1 MKLFLAYILILLST
15 VLSCIVA
22 NAEGRYGESSEHN
35 YVTVATLSQPTDSIS
50 LVSSVPSRV
59 SVAYFDGFGR
69 KVQTIVHDNT
79 TQQSLVD
86 LTEYDMRGNPV
97 RQWIPTSSEGVE
109 FTDLDGLRDAYA
121 SINYGSPNSNYAIT
135 EYHAEPQV
143 RVKQTRRAG
152 AEWHA
157 ASASGVTTT
166 YAVNTSSGDYAC
178 RYWTI
183 SNSGKLRLNGL
194 WQAGELR
201 VTTTTDEDGR
211 SLMLFVDHTGKTIL
225 ERRFNGAEQ
234 IDTYYVYDHYGNL
247 RYVIP
252 PKACASL
259 SAQTEYSDTHTVLS
273 SLCYIYKY
281 DYRNRLASKKLPGM
295 GVQYFAYDRADRM
308 VYSQDAEQ
316 RADGNKASFTLY
328 DRYGREVMSGQT
340 TILSAGLQ
348 AIADTLRY
356 SLPQSTFKLND
367 STAPFGYTL
376 SLSNID
382 ATGVMNVNYY
392 DDYSYLSLY
401 EEHADSL
408 EYMSRQG
415 YGVRKD
421 GATSQMTSK
430 GMLTGTATRVIGS
443 DLMLVTAYY
452 YDIHGNII
460 QQRSNNHLGG
470 YDVYYRSF
478 SFDNLLLGEL
488 HTHSQP
494 DGSSHSIQ
502 KDYSY
507 DNMGRL
513 LSATSTIDGRASTT
527 LSTNDYDS
535 LGRLQ
540 RVGYL
545 QNCTTI
551 DYDYNLHGWVT
562 EIDSPYFSQQ
572 LYYATRPDSSEGYL
586 NGNISAQTFSVSQV
600 TGAMA
605 SNTSTSRLTATY
617 NYTYDSLDR
626 LKTADYTEHSRQLPP
641 SLTTGPSHVYD
652 TPQYSV
658 SYYYDANSNPT
669 RILRKGFVGTTSSTL
684 ASGMTIITHQ
694 YGYTD
699 VLGISLDGNR
709 IKKVQDNIDYDPVS
723 GATDFNDAAD
733 ATIEYT
739 YDDNGR
745 LTSDL
750 NKGISQIRYNHL
762 NLPEEI
768 CFSDG
773 HIVDYQYDAA
783 GKRLGA
789 YYLLASDDVFNDGI
803 GVEGGGVSIQE
814 LVREWSGEFVYE
826 NGELERILTDNGYW
840 KNGRY
845 WFYIKDWQGNNRVT
859 VGGISDASATSSGGM
874 LNNPTLLQAKD
885 VNVYYPYGTRFSD
898 VFATTT
904 DRYQYSGKEFDRMNG
919 LDLYDFHARQYD
931 PVLGRFTTPDPLSEK
946 YYHISPYAYCASN
959 PINLIDPD
967 GKQSF
972 AIHGTWSDKTT
983 WQDKSGIN
991 RYTTEKFGNSK
1002 HNYDFSWSGGNYV
1015 KDRTAATLKLI
1026 SHIRKY
1032 RKDHSLTSSE
1042 PITLVG
1048 HSHGGNVAIEAANLM
1063 VNMEEFNGIKINLL
1077 TINTPVRD
1085 DYQLN
1090 SSALKRVTHINV
1102 YDPKDP
1108 VQIMGGD
1115 INTKIPRGEP
1125 TLLDFFGENG
1135 PAGRTFKN
1143 ATNIKVNNPQGL
1155 IHFNWFKTEIG
1166 DFHNSHNRTQDW
1178 ISK

>member
-1 MKLFLAYILILLST
+1 MKSHIIHIFLLLSAM
-15 VLSCIVA
+15 LSCIVA

-35 YVTVATLSQPTDSIS
+35 YVTMATLTQPTDSIS
-50 LVSSVPSRV
+50 TVASVPSRV

-97 RQWIPTSSEGVE
+97 RQWIPTTSEGVE

-157 ASASGVTTT
+157 ASAIGVTTT
-166 YAVNTSSGDYAC
+166 YGINTVSGSLAC

-194 WQAGELR
+194 WQPGELR

-259 SAQTEYSDTHTVLS
+259 SSQTEYSDTHTVLS

-281 DYRNRLASKKLPGM
+281 DYRNRLISKKLPGM
-295 GVQYFAYDRADRM
+295 GAQYFAYDRADRLT
-308 VYSQDAEQ
+308 YSQDAEQ
-316 RADGNKASFTLY
+316 RNDGNKASFMLY
-328 DRYGREVMSGQT
+328 DRYGREVMSGLT
-340 TILSAGLQ
+340 VSLSAGLQ

-430 GMLTGTATRVIGS
+430 SMLTGTATRVIGS

-488 HTHSQP
+488 HSHSDA
-494 DGSSHSIQ
+494 DGSSHLIQ

-513 LSATSTIDGRASTT
+513 LSTTSSIDGRVSTT

-540 RVGYL
+540 SVVYP

-586 NGNISAQTFSVSQV
+586 NGNISAQTFSVSQG
-600 TGAMA
+600 TG
-605 SNTSTSRLTATY
+605 STSTSRLTATY

-626 LKTADYTEHSRQLPP
+626 LKTADYTEHSRLLPP
-641 SLTTGPSHVYD
+641 SLAIGPSHVYD
-652 TPQYSV
+652 TPQYST

-669 RILRKGFVGTTSSTL
+669 RILRKGFVGTTSSTS
-684 ASGMTIITHQ
+684 ASGVTAITHQ

-709 IKKVQDNIDYDPVS
+709 IKKVRDNIDYDPVS
-723 GATDFNDAAD
+723 GATDFSDGVDAS
-733 ATIEYT
+733 IEYT

-750 NKGISQIRYNHL
+750 NKGITQIRYNHL

-768 CFSDG
+768 RFSDG

-783 GKRLGA
+783 GRRLGA

-845 WFYIKDWQGNNRVT
+845 WFYIKDRQGNNRVT
-859 VGGISDASATSSGGM
+859 VGGISDASATPSGGM
-874 LNNPTLLQAKD
+874 SLNPTVTLLQAKD

-959 PINLIDPD
+959 PLRYIDPTGKVLIFVNGMHFGDGGTSEYWNGLDKKIMSMLNDNKSIYYDGSGGGVFNTLLTGVVTGNLNPYRRMAYGSTKGYSAAAEIISNLGDGETIKFITHSMGAAYCKGFISGMQKYASEKGINL
-967 GKQSF
+967 
-972 AIHGTWSDKTT
+972 SDKIDFELDLAPFQPEHQKANSSVKTMTISHYGDIIAGHNPIEGAKNNTT
-983 WQDKSGIN
+983 KCSPENSVLLKEHSISSFTHDEIN
-991 RYTTEKFGNSK
+991 R
-1002 HNYDFSWSGGNYV
+1002 V
-1015 KDRTAATLKLI
+1015 LQKDNKST
-1026 SHIRKY
+1026 
-1032 RKDHSLTSSE
+1032 D
-1042 PITLVG
+1042 
-1048 HSHGGNVAIEAANLM
+1048 
-1063 VNMEEFNGIKINLL
+1063 
-1077 TINTPVRD
+1077 
-1085 DYQLN
+1085 
-1090 SSALKRVTHINV
+1090 
-1102 YDPKDP
+1102 
-1108 VQIMGGD
+1108 
-1115 INTKIPRGEP
+1115 
-1125 TLLDFFGENG
+1125 
-1135 PAGRTFKN
+1135 
-1143 ATNIKVNNPQGL
+1143 
-1155 IHFNWFKTEIG
+1155 
-1166 DFHNSHNRTQDW
+1166 
-1178 ISK
+1178 

>member
-1 MKLFLAYILILLST
+1 MKSHIIHIFLLLSAM
-15 VLSCIVA
+15 LSCIVA

-35 YVTVATLSQPTDSIS
+35 YVTVATLTQPTDSIS
-50 LVSSVPSRV
+50 TVASVPSRV

-86 LTEYDMRGNPV
+86 FIEYDMRGNPV

-152 AEWHA
+152 VEWHA

-166 YAVNTSSGDYAC
+166 YSVNTVSGSLAC

-194 WQAGELR
+194 WQPGELR

-259 SAQTEYSDTHTVLS
+259 SAQTEYSDTHNVLS

-281 DYRNRLASKKLPGM
+281 DYRNRLVSKKLPGM
-295 GVQYFAYDRADRM
+295 GVQYFAYDRADRLT
-308 VYSQDAEQ
+308 YSQDAEQ
-316 RADGNKASFTLY
+316 RNDGNKASFMLY
-328 DRYGREVMSGQT
+328 DRYGREVMSGLT
-340 TILSAGLQ
+340 VSLSAGLQ
-348 AIADTLRY
+348 AIADTLQY
-356 SLPQSTFKLND
+356 SFPQATFKLNNA
-367 STAPFGYTL
+367 TTLFGYTIPQ
-376 SLSNID
+376 SNIESS
-382 ATGVMNVNYY
+382 GVMHIKYY
-392 DDYSYLSLY
+392 DDYSFLSIY

-408 EYMSRQG
+408 AYTSRQG

-421 GATSQMTSK
+421 GASSQMTSK
-430 GMLTGTATRVIGS
+430 GLLTGTATRVIGT
-443 DLMLVTAYY
+443 DKMLVTAYY
-452 YDIHGNII
+452 YDIHGNVI
-460 QQRSNNHLGG
+460 QERSNNYLGG
-470 YDVYYRSF
+470 YDAYYRSY
-478 SFDNLLLGEL
+478 SFDNLLLQEQ

-494 DGSSHSIQ
+494 DGTSHTVE
-502 KDYSY
+502 KNYTF

-513 LSATSTIDGRASTT
+513 LSATSAIDGRASTI
-527 LSTNDYDS
+527 LATNYYDS

-540 RVGYL
+540 SVAYT
-545 QNCTTI
+545 QNSTTI

-586 NGNISAQTFSVSQV
+586 NGNISAQTFSVSQG
-600 TGAMA
+600 TG
-605 SNTSTSRLTATY
+605 STSTSRLTATY

-626 LKTADYTEHSRQLPP
+626 LKTADYTEHSRLLPP
-641 SLTTGPSHVYD
+641 SLTIGPSHVYD
-652 TPQYSV
+652 TPQYST
-658 SYYYDANSNPT
+658 SYYYDVNSNPT
-669 RILRKGFVGTTSSTL
+669 RILRKGFVGTTSSTS
-684 ASGMTIITHQ
+684 ASGMTTITHQ

-750 NKGISQIRYNHL
+750 NKGITQIRYNHL

-803 GVEGGGVSIQE
+803 GVEGGGVSVQE

-845 WFYIKDWQGNNRVT
+845 WFYIKDWQGNNRVI

-874 LNNPTLLQAKD
+874 LNNPTMTLLQAKD

-946 YYHISPYAYCASN
+946 YYHLSPYAYCASN
-959 PINLIDPD
+959 PLRYIDPTGKVLIFVNGMHFGD
-967 GKQSF
+967 GGTSEYWNGLDKKIMSMLNDNKSIYYDGSGGGVFNTLLTGVVTGNLNPYRRMAYGSTKGYSAAAEIISNLGDGETIKFVTHSMGAAYCKGFISGMQKYAAENGIDISGKIVFELDLAPFQSSSQKANPSVKTFVLQHKYDGIAKCEEMPGNPKRSVTHHDIPENLWERLKMSYTEHQVTSF
-972 AIHGTWSDKTT
+972 A
-983 WQDKSGIN
+983 
-991 RYTTEKFGNSK
+991 
-1002 HNYDFSWSGGNYV
+1002 
-1015 KDRTAATLKLI
+1015 L
-1026 SHIRKY
+1026 
-1032 RKDHSLTSSE
+1032 
-1042 PITLVG
+1042 
-1048 HSHGGNVAIEAANLM
+1048 
-1063 VNMEEFNGIKINLL
+1063 EEIKEI
-1077 TINTPVRD
+1077 
-1085 DYQLN
+1085 LN
-1090 SSALKRVTHINV
+1090 
-1102 YDPKDP
+1102 
-1108 VQIMGGD
+1108 D
-1115 INTKIPRGEP
+1115 I
-1125 TLLDFFGENG
+1125 
-1135 PAGRTFKN
+1135 
-1143 ATNIKVNNPQGL
+1143 IK
-1155 IHFNWFKTEIG
+1155 
-1166 DFHNSHNRTQDW
+1166 
-1178 ISK
+1178 